1 MIKYKTRNQFRI
13 HSFPKLRMVEVRIT
27 VWDRPEDIFMKTETT
42 RYSNDYKMSTYNK
55 VQKAK
60 HTCCAKTTVLV
71 DTLLQFFS
79 VTNAI
84 NM

>member
-1 MIKYKTRNQFRI
+1 
-13 HSFPKLRMVEVRIT
+13 MVEVRIT
-27 VWDRPEDIFMKTETT
+27 VWHRQEHIFMKTETA
-42 RYSNDYKMSTYNK
+42 SSSDDYKMCAYNEI
-55 VQKAK
+55 QKDK

-84 NM
+84 NT

>member
-1 MIKYKTRNQFRI
+1 MIKYRTRSQFRI
-13 HSFPKLRMVEVRIT
+13 HNFPKLRMVEVRIT

-42 RYSNDYKMSTYNK
+42 SCSNDYKMSTYNK

-60 HTCCAKTTVLV
+60 HTYCAKTTVLV